1 MIKVYKLILVLSL
14 ILFMFSCDEKMQI
27 EDDND
32 GTELL
37 PIPEPTED
45 IVKIRFDKKVAL
57 LSNNQSKIVGFL
69 QKRMENLSTKLD
81 ESAELVIID
90 ETSASEILTNAE
102 SLGLLEALWFGNKAI
117 CILILPKMH

>member
-90 ETSASEILTNAE
+90 ETSASEILTNE
-102 SLGLLEALWFGNKAI
+102 NPLV
-117 CILILPKMH
+117 C